1 MRKLFAFFNRFQVFL
16 FFVSLQCLALYLYFS
31 FLSFPKTQILTSAN
45 IVTGKALEYRNDVTK
60 LLNLSNSNLKLQ
72 RANVNL
78 REKSIESLIQL
89 KRNLVKI
96 DDTTFHLQYQYIPA
110 TVINST
116 FSKRNN
122 FFTINVGSI
131 QGIKRDM
138 GVFSDQGIVGVIHS
152 VSAHFST
159 VKSVLTESIN
169 IDVMNEKTGAFGLLK
184 WDGNHARYGQISGIS
199 NDMRMVKW
207 SSFVTRGGA
216 GMFPRGIPV
225 GKVAKIGTVEG
236 KPLWHITILFSEDY
250 RKIQRV
256 YVIKNLLKQEQEV
269 LENKIPD
276 DEIK

>member
-1 MRKLFAFFNRFQVFL
+1 M